1 MRIRFESR
9 LTSHGEVVLFP
20 LAVTRKLLILSSP
33 SSHNAVT
40 RGWFYSPYKYVCREM
55 EIGWQSIHRCLT
67 VINCWRGYAK
77 RYVGIKGVT
86 WIRVTLLPMV
96 RMSVLFFSF
105 FFFHLDWNILFI
117 ISFLLSKKY
126 FDLKYIEYSNLLFRS
141 TQCFFKSM
149 RDLFL
154 NDLRYR

>member
-96 RMSVLFFSF
+96 RISVLFFSF
-105 FFFHLDWNILFI
+105 SFFFISI
-117 ISFLLSKKY
+117 EISFLLYRFYWARNTLIWNISN
-126 FDLKYIEYSNLLFRS
+126 IRICYSV
-141 TQCFFKSM
+141 QCFFKSI

-154 NDLRYR
+154 NGPRYR